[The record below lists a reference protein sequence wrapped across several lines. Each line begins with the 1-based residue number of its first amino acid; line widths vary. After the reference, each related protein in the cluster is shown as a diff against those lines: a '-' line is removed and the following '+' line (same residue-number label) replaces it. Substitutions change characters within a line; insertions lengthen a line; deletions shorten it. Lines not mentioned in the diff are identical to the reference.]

1 LFTKLPFVILKF
13 LQILL
18 NSLLKRI
25 QLENGFP
32 NMFSIIEEMLHRDC
46 HKMHKKHIN
55 HKILFSASNFSIL
68 AKSISNA
75 WFFIK
80 AFRSLNLN

>member
-46 HKMHKKHIN
+46 HKMHKKH
-55 HKILFSASNFSIL
+55 
-68 AKSISNA
+68 KS
-75 WFFIK
+75 
-80 AFRSLNLN
+80 